1 MKQTVTQQDDNDII
15 WQLTDGYWGARGRR
29 TFDLGPDKMLTVNLS
44 SLTEEGKY
52 LAREALDTWA
62 TVSGI
67 LFRETSRQ
75 DADIIFQDHEPNAWS
90 SSTTNN
96 STIIQSVINVSINWL
111 AEYGTDINSYSFTTY
126 IHEIGHALGL
136 GHPGDYNGELGL
148 HNVGKQFESDARLF
162 TVMSY
167 ASEETDNPIT
177 AEFALDVIPAT
188 PMLFDIAAIWELYG
202 EPAGGINPGDTVYTS
217 RNVPDVDFYQ
227 QLGWFP
233 TSAVTIVDTGG
244 KDTLYLGDTSDLLG
258 FDESEGVVIGFG
270 SVNDAPIDFINETA
284 AWNLIFL
291 GEIENIYGG
300 GGDDILIGGPAD
312 NILVGE
318 SGDDV
323 LTGGAGADTFV
334 FQPSDNPTYYTDTII
349 DFNPGLGDRIDL
361 SAYRNITGVP
371 ENWIEQ
377 VPGFSRS
384 RVIDLDGDGY
394 YDIDLDGYTGRL
406 DEAHF
411 IFAGGNTSTNTSTMT
426 ITGTADDD
434 PLTGTD
440 GNDRLAGLAGDDHIV
455 GWYGDDHLDGG
466 DGDDILDGGPGADT
480 LIGGSGN
487 DTASYLFSPAAVII
501 NLRDGTATGG
511 DASGDTLGDDIEHI
525 WGSAYDDILTG
536 TDSLFVGNIIF
547 GHDGNDE
554 LYGGWGDDI
563 LSGDEGDDLL
573 SGGDEDDILIGGP
586 GADTLNGND
595 GDDKLYGGADADT
608 LNGGAG
614 FNELEGGAGAD
625 VLVGMDGASSNDY
638 DTASY
643 ASSDAGVEVRL
654 DEGVA
659 RGGHAEGDT
668 LVGIEGVIGSD
679 YDDVLVGDSGDN
691 YLVGNAGNDVLISR
705 GYDGSIY
712 YEYMIGGPGADSYI
726 GGNGRDIASYEYSEA
741 GVEVRLYDGTAK
753 GGEAEGDTFESIEV
767 LLGSN
772 FDDILSGNN
781 VSNEIY
787 GYGGND
793 VIDGLGGDDILS
805 GGTGDD
811 KLYGG
816 AGADTLNG
824 GAGDDYAYYLDS
836 GVGVLVR
843 LHAAHAVKYGEAE
856 GDTLTGIEHL
866 VGSSHND
873 ILAGDGEDNLLDGG
887 DGDDVLYGG
896 PAGGDDE
903 MYGGNG
909 DDRIF
914 GGKGNDILTGGE
926 GNDVLK
932 GGPGE
937 DTFIVD
943 GDDMDV
949 LYGGTEKDTFQFF
962 PSNLGGGSIKDFSDG
977 EDVIDLT
984 EFTGITSV
992 ADLDLISHGDNV
1004 RIELSG
1010 SDYLTTIILSDFDI
1024 NNLDSSDFLF

>member
-1 MKQTVTQQDDNDII
+1 MANIDGTNNNDTLTGTAGADTINGLGGNDTIDGLGGDDTLSGGAGADIFVFQASGGNGFDTI
-15 WQLTDGYWGARGRR
+15 TDFDPEID
-29 TFDLGPDKMLTVNLS
+29 TFRIETGDLDFGPDNVWYVGPNNGDLRVVM
-44 SLTEEGKY
+44 
-52 LAREALDTWA
+52 DTNGNGQRDDGDEYV
-62 TVSGI
+62 TLSGI
-67 LFRETSRQ
+67 LIGTGIESGTVIIGGGYYSDNFSFGDDYIDFAGSTSTDPEPETPTEPTSPSEMTGDDTASGFAPADQAAFDALYVSVRIGVSEDPSYYFDFVSPGRFREFEDGETYTGSYTYEKTGPNSGTIVSNYDDGDRCTGSLEFESASTGTS
-75 DADIIFQDHEPNAWS
+75 
-90 SSTTNN
+90 
-96 STIIQSVINVSINWL
+96 
-111 AEYGTDINSYSFTTY
+111 SFTCNDGTAATVTWQL
-126 IHEIGHALGL
+126 EDT
-136 GHPGDYNGELGL
+136 PGDAIFNG
-148 HNVGKQFESDARLF
+148 FA
-162 TVMSY
+162 
-167 ASEETDNPIT
+167 DN
-177 AEFALDVIPAT
+177 
-188 PMLFDIAAIWELYG
+188 
-202 EPAGGINPGDTVYTS
+202 
-217 RNVPDVDFYQ
+217 
-227 QLGWFP
+227 
-233 TSAVTIVDTGG
+233 
-244 KDTLYLGDTSDLLG
+244 DTLNGTPGADTING
-258 FDESEGVVIGFG
+258 RGG
-270 SVNDAPIDFINETA
+270 NDTLN
-284 AWNLIFL
+284 
-291 GEIENIYGG
+291 GG
-300 GGDDILIGGPAD
+300 GGDD
-312 NILVGE
+312 
-318 SGDDV
+318 
-323 LTGGAGADTFV
+323 
-334 FQPSDNPTYYTDTII
+334 
-349 DFNPGLGDRIDL
+349 
-361 SAYRNITGVP
+361 
-371 ENWIEQ
+371 
-377 VPGFSRS
+377 
-384 RVIDLDGDGY
+384 
-394 YDIDLDGYTGRL
+394 
-406 DEAHF
+406 
-411 IFAGGNTSTNTSTMT
+411 
-426 ITGTADDD
+426 
-434 PLTGTD
+434 
-440 GNDRLAGLAGDDHIV
+440 
-455 GWYGDDHLDGG
+455 
-466 DGDDILDGGPGADT
+466 
-480 LIGGSGN
+480 
-487 DTASYLFSPAAVII
+487 
-501 NLRDGTATGG
+501 
-511 DASGDTLGDDIEHI
+511 
-525 WGSAYDDILTG
+525 
-536 TDSLFVGNIIF
+536 
-547 GHDGNDE
+547 E
-554 LYGGWGDDI
+554 LY
-563 LSGDEGDDLL
+563 
-573 SGGDEDDILIGGP
+573 GGP

-638 DTASY
+638 DIASY

-712 YEYMIGGPGADSYI
+712 YEYMRGGPGADSYI